1 MQITS
6 EMQKYKAYLLSIMLH
21 LCISLDFVGVLRLCQ
36 GVSGSGRETVT
47 ACVFLSVDS

>member
-6 EMQKYKAYLLSIMLH
+6 EMQKYKAYLLSIMLR

-36 GVSGSGRETVT
+36 GVSASGRETVT

>member
-6 EMQKYKAYLLSIMLH
+6 EMQKYKAYLLSIMLC
-21 LCISLDFVGVLRLCQ
+21 LCIFLDFVGVLRLCQ
-36 GVSGSGRETVT
+36 GVSTSGREMVT